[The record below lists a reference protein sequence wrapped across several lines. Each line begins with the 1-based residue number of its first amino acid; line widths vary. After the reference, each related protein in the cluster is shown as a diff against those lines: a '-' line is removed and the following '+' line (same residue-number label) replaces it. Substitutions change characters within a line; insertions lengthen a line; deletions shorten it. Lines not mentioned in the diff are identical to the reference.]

1 MIELSKSNNLRRA
14 DMSYENAPV
23 ELTHGHYY
31 ICGGLPAG
39 SREAEG
45 DLKQTLK
52 AVAALFKAPEEKP
65 VNFSMIARG
74 RDY

>member
-23 ELTHGHYY
+23 KLTHGHYY
-31 ICGGLPAG
+31 TCGGLLAG

-45 DLKQTLK
+45 DWEQTLK
-52 AVAALFKAPEEKP
+52 AVAALFKAPGEKP
-65 VNFSMIARG
+65 VDFSMIARG

>member
-31 ICGGLPAG
+31 TCGGLPAG
-39 SREAEG
+39 SRGRFETNAESCCG
-45 DLKQTLK
+45 F
-52 AVAALFKAPEEKP
+52 V
-65 VNFSMIARG
+65 
-74 RDY
+74 

>member
-23 ELTHGHYY
+23 KLIHVHYY
-31 ICGGLPAG
+31 TCGGLPAG

-45 DLKQTLK
+45 ALTQTLK
-52 AVAALFKAPEEKP
+52 TVAALFNA
-65 VNFSMIARG
+65 
-74 RDY
+74 

>member
-31 ICGGLPAG
+31 TCGG

-52 AVAALFKAPEEKP
+52 AVAALFKAPKEKP

>member
-1 MIELSKSNNLRRA
+1 
-14 DMSYENAPV
+14 MSYENAPV
-23 ELTHGHYY
+23 KLTHGHYY
-31 ICGGLPAG
+31 TCGGLPTGSRTCGGLPTG

>member
-1 MIELSKSNNLRRA
+1 
-14 DMSYENAPV
+14 MSYENAPV

-31 ICGGLPAG
+31 TCGGLPAG

-45 DLKQTLK
+45 DLNQTLK

-65 VNFSMIARG
+65 VNFR
-74 RDY
+74 

>member
-31 ICGGLPAG
+31 TCGGLPAG

-52 AVAALFKAPEEKP
+52 AVADRKSTRLNSSHNVISRMPSSA
-65 VNFSMIARG
+65 
-74 RDY
+74 

>member
-1 MIELSKSNNLRRA
+1 
-14 DMSYENAPV
+14 MSYESAPV
-23 ELTHGHYY
+23 MLAHGRHFV
-31 ICGGLPAG
+31 CGSQPSG

-52 AVAALFKAPEEKP
+52 AVAALFKTPEEKS
-65 VNFSMIARG
+65 VNLSLINRG

>member
-1 MIELSKSNNLRRA
+1 
-14 DMSYENAPV
+14 MSYENAPV
-23 ELTHGHYY
+23 ELTH
-31 ICGGLPAG
+31 GLPAG